1 MKRSAFTL
9 VELLIS
15 LTITALVLVAAG
27 VAFDASIM
35 NYQANKDRSDAFI
48 KANQALMR
56 ITADLRCADAVVA
69 SEPNSQ
75 CTMITAAGDDI
86 TYLFQANEEKI
97 YLVNNDTSEQ
107 YVLCGNISSAN
118 FDRITFIDDNN
129 VPDVNNVDITLTV
142 GVGSFTQKACTS
154 VTVRRSLKF

>member
-27 VAFDASIM
+27 MAFDASIM
-35 NYQANKDRSDAFI
+35 NYQANKAMSDAFI
-48 KANQALMR
+48 RANQVLMR
-56 ITADLRCADAVVA
+56 MTADLRSAQAVEP

-86 TYLFQANEEKI
+86 TYRFEADEEKI
-97 YLVNNDTSEQ
+97 YLDNNVTSES
-107 YVLCGNISSAN
+107 YILCGNISSAN
-118 FDRITFIDDNN
+118 FDRIAA
-129 VPDVNNVDITLTV
+129 VNDANLPYVKNVDITLTV
-142 GVGSFTQKACTS
+142 DVGSFTQKACTS
-154 VTVRRSLKF
+154 VTVRRNL

>member
-1 MKRSAFTL
+1 MKRTAFTL

-15 LTITALVLVAAG
+15 LTIAALVLVAAG

-35 NYQANKDRSDAFI
+35 NYQVNKDRSDAFI

-75 CTMITAAGDDI
+75 CTMITASGDDI

-97 YLVNNDTSEQ
+97 YLVNNVTSES
-107 YVLCGNISSAN
+107 YILCGNISSAN
-118 FDRITFIDDNN
+118 FDRITATNDLGQEY
-129 VPDVNNVDITLTV
+129 VKNVDITLTV
-142 GVGSFTQKACTS
+142 GIGSFTQKACTS
-154 VTVRRSLKF
+154 VTVRRNL